1 MVLKS
6 KPRRR
11 HPKLSIVS
19 FMKEYSNRTTV
30 HGISYICDTTIAHF
44 DRFLWLVLCAFFTFL
59 AVFVSVKAYI
69 DWQND
74 PVITTL
80 LTTGE

>member
-1 MVLKS
+1 MVS
-6 KPRRR
+6 KPKPGRR
-11 HPKLSIVS
+11 HSELSIVS
-19 FMKEYSNRTTV
+19 FMREYSSRTTV
-30 HGISYICDTTIAHF
+30 HGISYICDITIAHF

-59 AVFVSVKAYI
+59 AVFISIKAYI
-69 DWQND
+69 DWQDD